1 MPGSNTPTSNLPDSD
16 DNLSP
21 GVSVVNQQSHP
32 VDSVRLK
39 RVASQILSDHNWSQP
54 EISIAIVDDPT
65 IHDLNSR
72 FLDHDY
78 ETDVLSFPL
87 ERDADARRL
96 SGEIIVSADTALRVA
111 AELGGNP
118 ADELLLY
125 VIHGL
130 LHLLGYN
137 DKQEDERHLM
147 RAEERRYMERAGA
160 SYHAP
165 DEPDSPGGKASR

>member
-16 DNLSP
+16 DNLAS
-21 GVSVVNQQSHP
+21 GVSIVNQQSHP

-39 RVASQILSDHNWSQP
+39 RVACQLLSDHKWSQT

-65 IHDLNSR
+65 IRDLNSR
-72 FLDHDY
+72 YLDHDY
-78 ETDVLSFPL
+78 ETDVLSFPF
-87 ERDADARRL
+87 EQDADARRL
-96 SGEIIVSADTALRVA
+96 SGEIIVSADTAIRVA

-137 DKQEDERHLM
+137 DKQEEDRQLM
-147 RAEERRYMERAGA
+147 RAEERRCMERAGA
-160 SYHAP
+160 SYQAP
-165 DEPDSPGGKASR
+165 SEPDSPGGKASR